1 MKNNP
6 NPKGHVIV
14 LPYPAQGH
22 INPLLQFSK
31 LLVRKGL
38 KVTFATTPYTINLI
52 HEPTVSVEPISDG
65 YDEGG
70 FNHAPSLESYIES
83 YRSVGSKTL
92 SELIMKLRHSCAVNC
107 IVYDSMLTWALDVA
121 KQFGIY
127 GAVFLTNA
135 ASVCCIYWEMKL
147 GNLVFPLEKW
157 VLPISFPG
165 LPTPLGV
172 SDLPSFVARPDDHKA
187 YLDAIMGIF
196 QTLENND
203 WVLCNTFQ
211 ELETQAL
218 DGKWPVIPVGPMV
231 PSAYLHQPSSD
242 DTAYGATLWN
252 PISSKSYMTWLGTK
266 PPRSVVYVSFGSMAT
281 TTAKQAKEIATG
293 LKASEKKFI
302 WVVKES
308 WDILPEGFISGLD
321 DAGLVVTWCNQLEV
335 LAHPAIG
342 CFVTHCGWNSVLEAL
357 SIGVPMVTVAQWS
370 DQPTNA
376 KLVEVVW
383 GVGTRAHKD
392 SDGVLSGKELE
403 KCIREVLDGGKS
415 EDLKRSASK
424 WSESA
429 ARALSV
435 GGTSDKNISEF
446 VKILISGKGKNN

>member
-1 MKNNP
+1 MKNK
-6 NPKGHVIV
+6 PKGHVIV

-22 INPLLQFSK
+22 INPLLQFAK
-31 LLVRKGL
+31 VLVTKGL
-38 KVTFATTPYTINLI
+38 KATLATTPYTINHI
-52 HEPTVSVEPISDG
+52 HEPTVAIEPISDG

-70 FNHAPSLESYIES
+70 FTHAPSVESYIES
-83 YRSVGSKTL
+83 FRSAGSKTL
-92 SELIMKLRHSCAVNC
+92 SELIIKLRHSSCAVNC

-127 GAVFLTNA
+127 GAVFLTNS
-135 ASVCCIYWEMKL
+135 ASVCSIYWEMKL
-147 GNLVFPLEKW
+147 GNLFFPLEKW
-157 VLPISFPG
+157 VFPISIPG
-165 LPTPLGV
+165 LPPLGV

-196 QTLENND
+196 ETLKNND
-203 WVLCNTFQ
+203 WVFCNTFQ
-211 ELETQAL
+211 ELESEAL
-218 DGKWPVIPVGPMV
+218 DGTWPVVPVGPMV
-231 PSAYLHQPSSD
+231 PSAYLHQQNSE

-252 PISSKSYMTWLGTK
+252 PTINKSYMTWLGTK

-281 TTAKQAKEIATG
+281 TTAKQAEEIANG
-293 LKASEKKFI
+293 LKASKKNFI

-308 WDILPEGFISGLD
+308 WEILPKGFMSGLG

-335 LAHPAIG
+335 LAHPAVG

-383 GVGTRAHKD
+383 GVGTRAEKD
-392 SDGVLSGKELE
+392 SDDVLSGKELE
-403 KCIREVLDGGKS
+403 KCIGEVMDAEKS
-415 EDLKRSASK
+415 EDLKRNASK
-424 WSESA
+424 WSQSA
-429 ARALSV
+429 SRAASV
-435 GGTSDKNISEF
+435 GGTSDKNINEF
-446 VKILISGKGKNN
+446 VKILMLPKGENN